1 MGNEESTRR
10 TLQAFAEAWKA
21 GDIARVIDTYSNDV
35 VFHYFGETD
44 LAGTYE
50 GKEASVGAMM
60 AMAGRAKRT
69 LIDIVDVLAGDEMG
83 AVVVRERFSKGTDES
98 DVQRVILYRVADNKI
113 IEAWL
118 HDQDQRLVDRFWQRD
133 DSPEA

>member
-1 MGNEESTRR
+1 MGNEESTRG

-21 GDIARVIDTYSNDV
+21 GDIARVIDTYSNDFV
-35 VFHYFGETD
+35 LHYFGETD

-60 AMAGRAKRT
+60 AVSGRAKRT

-83 AVVVRERFSKGTDES
+83 AVVVRERLSKGTDES

-113 IEAWL
+113 IESWL
-118 HDQDQRLVDRFWQRD
+118 HDQDQRLVDRFWRRD

>member
-1 MGNEESTRR
+1 MGNEESTRG

-21 GDIARVIDTYSNDV
+21 GDIARVIDTYSNDFV
-35 VFHYFGETD
+35 LHYFGETD

-50 GKEASVGAMM
+50 GKAASVGAMM
-60 AMAGRAKRT
+60 AVSGRAKRT
-69 LIDIVDVLAGDEMG
+69 LIDIVDVLAGAEMG
-83 AVVVRERFSKGTDES
+83 AVVVRERLSKGTDES

-113 IEAWL
+113 IESWL
-118 HDQDQRLVDRFWQRD
+118 HDQDQRLVDRFWRRD